1 MSSPKIKYVLIY
13 LETKKPLFEYKEE
26 VNLNIQKVQKV
37 IRNNILDTRV
47 KPFDNSSKKYGE
59 DFTIFYKNDSLITAV
74 CATDINYPNSTAFEF
89 LDVLVGA
96 FRSKYKEEDIRQAF
110 GYAYNDTFKKT
121 TKAKVAYYNKNLDS
135 KDLTN
140 LDRLKDSLLD
150 VKNNLVETV
159 QTLSVRESE
168 LSHSVEKAEDLKSKT
183 DELLINAR
191 KAKKLEKENT
201 PFKKIIPF
209 VIGAIVVYC
218 VFAIMCGGSRL
229 PNCSV

>member
-1 MSSPKIKYVLIY
+1 M
-13 LETKKPLFEYKEE
+13 
-26 VNLNIQKVQKV
+26 
-37 IRNNILDTRV
+37 
-47 KPFDNSSKKYGE
+47 
-59 DFTIFYKNDSLITAV
+59 
-74 CATDINYPNSTAFEF
+74 
-89 LDVLVGA
+89 
-96 FRSKYKEEDIRQAF
+96 
-110 GYAYNDTFKKT
+110 
-121 TKAKVAYYNKNLDS
+121 
-135 KDLTN
+135 
-140 LDRLKDSLLD
+140 
-150 VKNNLVETV
+150 ETV

-218 VFAIMCGGSRL
+218 VFAIMCGGSSL

>member
-1 MSSPKIKYVLIY
+1 MSSPKIKYVLIE
-13 LETKKPLFEYKEE
+13 LETKKPLCEYKEE
-26 VNLNIQKVQKV
+26 VNLNIQKV
-37 IRNNILDTRV
+37 IRNILDTRV
-47 KPFDNSSKKYGE
+47 KPFDNSSLKYGK
-59 DFTIFYKNDSLITAV
+59 DFKIFYKNDSLITAV

-110 GYAYNDTFKKT
+110 GYAYNDPFKKT
-121 TKAKVAYYNKNLDS
+121 TKEKVTYYNKNLDS

>member
-1 MSSPKIKYVLIY
+1 MESL
-13 LETKKPLFEYKEE
+13 KKKLYDE
-26 VNLNIQKVQKV
+26 
-37 IRNNILDTRV
+37 IRNDPKYQNAYGKR
-47 KPFDNSSKKYGE
+47 NSG
-59 DFTIFYKNDSLITAV
+59 
-74 CATDINYPNSTAFEF
+74 INNNKFN
-89 LDVLVGA
+89 
-96 FRSKYKEEDIRQAF
+96 
-110 GYAYNDTFKKT
+110 YN
-121 TKAKVAYYNKNLDS
+121 NNLDS

-150 VKNNLVETV
+150 MKNNLVETV

-218 VFAIMCGGSRL
+218 VFAIMCGGSSL

>member
-1 MSSPKIKYVLIY
+1 MSLPKIKYVSIF
-13 LETKKPLFEYKEE
+13 LETKKILCEYKEE
-26 VNLNIQKVQKV
+26 VILNIQTV
-37 IRNNILDTRV
+37 IRNILDTRV
-47 KPFDNSSKKYGE
+47 KPFDNSSLIY
-59 DFTIFYKNDSLITAV
+59 DNDITIFYKNDSLITAV

-89 LDVLVGA
+89 LNVLVKA
-96 FRSKYKEEDIRQAF
+96 FRSQYKEEDIRQA
-110 GYAYNDTFKKT
+110 YSNSYNNTFKKAI
-121 TKAKVAYYNKNLDS
+121 KEKVTYYNKNLDS

-150 VKNNLVETV
+150 MKNNLVETV

-168 LSHSVEKAEDLKSKT
+168 LSHNVEKAEDLKSKT

-218 VFAIMCGGSRL
+218 VFAIMCGGSSL

>member
-1 MSSPKIKYVLIY
+1 MSLPKIKYVFIVLG
-13 LETKKPLFEYKEE
+13 TKKILCDYKEDE
-26 VNLNIQKVQKV
+26 IPNIQKIIK
-37 IRNNILDTRV
+37 NILDTRV
-47 KPFDNSSKKYGE
+47 KPYDNSSLTYDN
-59 DFTIFYKNDSLITAV
+59 DFTIFYKNDSLITALCV
-74 CATDINYPNSTAFEF
+74 TDVNYPNSTAFEF
-89 LDVLVGA
+89 LNILVNT
-96 FRSKYKEEDIRQAF
+96 FRSQFKEDDIKQA
-110 GYAYNDTFKKT
+110 YSYSYNNLFKKT
-121 TKAKVAYYNKNLDS
+121 IKTKVTYYNTNLDS

-150 VKNNLVETV
+150 MKNNLVETV
-159 QTLSVRESE
+159 QTLDMRESE

-218 VFAIMCGGSRL
+218 VFAIMCGGSSL